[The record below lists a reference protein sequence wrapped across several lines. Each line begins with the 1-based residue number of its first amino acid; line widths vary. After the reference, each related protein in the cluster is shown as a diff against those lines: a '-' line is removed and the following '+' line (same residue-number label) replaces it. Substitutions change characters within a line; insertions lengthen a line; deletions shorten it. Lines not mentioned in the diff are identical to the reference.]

1 MTPDPAGRDA
11 PRPGAGMLQR
21 VRSAW
26 QALERGHDAL
36 FVARWRGDLRRSAA
50 RQEEELLA
58 LLLLDALG
66 AESPTAYYTLELYP
80 WLAAQTHQLHRARGL
95 DRWDSGACC

>member
-1 MTPDPAGRDA
+1 MSGR
-11 PRPGAGMLQR
+11 PRR
-21 VRSAW
+21 
-26 QALERGHDAL
+26 ALAVVATGWRRLEAAHDAL
-36 FVARWRGDLRRSAA
+36 FTARWRGDLRRHAA

-80 WLAAQTHQLHRARGL
+80 WLATETHRLHRARGL
-95 DRWDSGACC
+95 DRLDSGACC